1 MKTTI
6 FLHNDEYYYEIIR
19 ENIKKYRLKHNLT
32 QQDLADLTGLSRQ
45 YICDIENKNRNKHL
59 TIAILGRISDALN
72 TPITE
77 FFIDN
82 KIKEKQETIKS
93 LVSN

>member
-6 FLHNDEYYYEIIR
+6 FLHNDEYYYEIFR
-19 ENIKKYRLKHNLT
+19 KNIKKYRLKHNLT

-72 TPITE
+72 IPITE

>member
-19 ENIKKYRLKHNLT
+19 ENIKKFRLKHNLT

-72 TPITE
+72 IPITE